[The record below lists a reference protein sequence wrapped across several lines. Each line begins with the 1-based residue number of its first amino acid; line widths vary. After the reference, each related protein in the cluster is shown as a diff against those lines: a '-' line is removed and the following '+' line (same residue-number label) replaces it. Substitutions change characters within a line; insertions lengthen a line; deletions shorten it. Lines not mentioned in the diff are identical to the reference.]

1 MGHAEM
7 QKLDPSLG
15 KSIDLNCRRKLE
27 DPGNLGGTGQLRVD
41 DHGKPQFFPQKS
53 NLIIVDRIA
62 DTGDGLTMS
71 RLFRNDTAQKVLFIG
86 SGHGDQQI
94 SMVNAGLGQCLE
106 ADTISYD
113 AHGIQIIRDGIHF
126 FLICINYGDIV
137 IFTSQLFYQ
146 GVAYFAAAHN
156 DNVHKYP
163 PK

>member
-1 MGHAEM
+1 
-7 QKLDPSLG
+7 
-15 KSIDLNCRRKLE
+15 
-27 DPGNLGGTGQLRVD
+27 
-41 DHGKPQFFPQKS
+41 
-53 NLIIVDRIA
+53 
-62 DTGDGLTMS
+62 MS

-156 DNVHKYP
+156 DYVHKYP

>member
-15 KSIDLNCRRKLE
+15 KSINLNCRRKLE

-71 RLFRNDTAQKVLFIG
+71 RLFRNDTAQKILLIG

-94 SMVNAGLGQCLE
+94 RMVNAGRQCLE
-106 ADTISYD
+106 ADTIAHD
-113 AHGIQIIRDGIHF
+113 AHGIQIIRDGIHL
-126 FLICINYGDIV
+126 FLIGIDHGDIV
-137 IFTSQLFYQ
+137 ILT
-146 GVAYFAAAHN
+146 A
-156 DNVHKYP
+156 
-163 PK
+163 